1 MQEESLRNH
10 WLGAGSPVQVGTTAR
25 ITQSL
30 KERSAFPRTWW
41 LLWRS
46 TCVYRDSKPTF
57 LKIKVQTWP
66 LVQKFGYINS
76 ENHCCSEEALGKNR
90 VNDRGHAPAPC
101 SQDCTRAAPRG
112 SLSKA
117 PDSPGLVFRAQQM
130 GRFPSAGLCSAPA
143 LGDACLRAEP
153 LPSLVEHEAEGVHRP
168 FLWSSRHITLTA
180 YLQRVARLY
189 QRSQDVAAIC

>member
-30 KERSAFPRTWW
+30 KERLAFPRTWW

-46 TCVYRDSKPTF
+46 TCVYRDTKPTF

-76 ENHCCSEEALGKNR
+76 ENHCCSEEALGKSR

-101 SQDCTRAAPRG
+101 SQDCTRAAPQG
-112 SLSKA
+112 SLLKA
-117 PDSPGLVFRAQQM
+117 PDSPGLVFRAQRWDASHLL
-130 GRFPSAGLCSAPA
+130 GSARHLLWGT
-143 LGDACLRAEP
+143 RAWGQSPCRASWSTRRRAYTGYFCGPRDTSHWP
-153 LPSLVEHEAEGVHRP
+153 LI
-168 FLWSSRHITLTA
+168 SRE
-180 YLQRVARLY
+180 
-189 QRSQDVAAIC
+189 